1 MRLRANLNPGPCW
14 VANALGDLRLRHPIH
29 DSVASTGVADY
40 LPACETPDVS
50 DAQEPSMTSRRDFV
64 KRAAGA
70 GIGAAAA
77 GAFPFG
83 PGLQAGSEGT
93 APVGTPANRTVP
105 APAVH
110 RTRVTPVAVASGNG
124 RGAVTRAV
132 EILNAGGDT
141 LEAAVR
147 GVNLVEEDPA
157 DMSVGYGGL
166 PNEDGVVQL
175 DASVMHGPTRGA
187 GSVGALEGVRRP
199 SLVAVAVMRYTDH
212 VMLVGEGARR
222 FARAMG
228 FEADDDLLTEA
239 SRARWLEL
247 RARLS
252 PDDDWLTPGE
262 SGERIDGFSREPGR
276 GGGNPPA
283 GGPGGAGA
291 REGAAPPDEG
301 PAADPAAGGTP
312 LLDSWDGVRPMGTI
326 HCSVVGRDG
335 DISGVTTTSGL
346 FYKLSGRVGDSPI
359 IGAGLYTDNDVGSA
373 GATGRGEA
381 VIKTCGSHTVVE
393 AMRAG
398 ASPTDACLEACR
410 RIVRWTVERRLL
422 DDRGRPN
429 FNVEFYAV
437 NKRGEHGSA
446 SIWSG
451 GRYAVCVDGDTS
463 LRDIAW
469 VLQRD

>member
-1 MRLRANLNPGPCW
+1 
-14 VANALGDLRLRHPIH
+14 
-29 DSVASTGVADY
+29 
-40 LPACETPDVS
+40 
-50 DAQEPSMTSRRDFV
+50 MTSRRDFV

-70 GIGAAAA
+70 GIGAAAV
-77 GAFPFG
+77 GAFPFSS
-83 PGLQAGSEGT
+83 GLKADSTTLAGGLSESGDVRSL
-93 APVGTPANRTVP
+93 AG

-110 RTRVTPVAVASGNG
+110 RARVTPVAIASGNG
-124 RGAVTRAV
+124 QEAVSRAIEV
-132 EILNAGGDT
+132 LHAGGDT
-141 LEAAVR
+141 LEGVVR
-147 GVNLVEEDPA
+147 GVNIVEEDPS
-157 DMSVGYGGL
+157 DMTVGYGGL

-175 DASVMHGPTRGA
+175 DASVMHGATRGA
-187 GSVGALEGVRRP
+187 GAVASLEGVRTP
-199 SLVAVAVMRYTDH
+199 SQVAVAVMRYTDH

-228 FEADDDLLTEA
+228 FRADDDLLTDA

-252 PDDDWLTPGE
+252 PDDDWLVPE
-262 SGERIDGFSREPGR
+262 QSGEPIEGFPRDGSWRDG
-276 GGGNPPA
+276 
-283 GGPGGAGA
+283 
-291 REGAAPPDEG
+291 
-301 PAADPAAGGTP
+301 
-312 LLDSWDGVRPMGTI
+312 SWDGVRPMGTI
-326 HCSVVGRDG
+326 HCSAVDREGNL
-335 DISGVTTTSGL
+335 SGVTTTSGL
-346 FYKLSGRVGDSPI
+346 FYKLAGRVGDSPL

-381 VIKTCGSHTVVE
+381 VIKTCGSHVVVE
-393 AMRAG
+393 AMRGG

-422 DDRGRPN
+422 DDRGRPD

-451 GRYAVCVDGDTS
+451 GRYAVSVDGETS
-463 LRDIAW
+463 LRDVAW

>member
-1 MRLRANLNPGPCW
+1 
-14 VANALGDLRLRHPIH
+14 
-29 DSVASTGVADY
+29 
-40 LPACETPDVS
+40 
-50 DAQEPSMTSRRDFV
+50 MTSRRDFV

-77 GAFPFG
+77 GSFPFG
-83 PGLQAGSEGT
+83 PGLHAGSGSADGT
-93 APVGTPANRTVP
+93 GVAAAA
-105 APAVH
+105 APAIH
-110 RTRVTPVAVASGNG
+110 RARVTPVAVASGNG
-124 RGAVTRAV
+124 REAVARAI
-132 EILNAGGDT
+132 EILEAGGDT
-141 LEAAVR
+141 LEAVVR
-147 GVNLVEEDPA
+147 GVNIVEEDPS
-157 DMSVGYGGL
+157 DMTVGYGGL

-187 GSVGALEGVRRP
+187 GSVGSLEGVRTP

-228 FEADDDLLTEA
+228 FKADDDLLTEA
-239 SRARWLEL
+239 SRERWLRL

-252 PDDDWLTPGE
+252 PDDDWLVPDQ
-262 SGERIDGFSREPGR
+262 SGERVDGFSREPGSAGAPSEAGPGAGQVGSGPGNALR
-276 GGGNPPA
+276 GDYA
-283 GGPGGAGA
+283 GGAG
-291 REGAAPPDEG
+291 
-301 PAADPAAGGTP
+301 
-312 LLDSWDGVRPMGTI
+312 LNSWDGVRPMGTI
-326 HCSVVGRDG
+326 HCSAVDREGAL
-335 DISGVTTTSGL
+335 SGVTTTSGL
-346 FYKLSGRVGDSPI
+346 FYKLAGRVGDSPI

-393 AMRAG
+393 AMRGG

-422 DDRGRPN
+422 DERGRPN

-451 GRYAVCVDGDTS
+451 GRYAVCVDGETA

>member
-1 MRLRANLNPGPCW
+1 
-14 VANALGDLRLRHPIH
+14 
-29 DSVASTGVADY
+29 
-40 LPACETPDVS
+40 
-50 DAQEPSMTSRRDFV
+50 MTSRRDFV

-77 GAFPFG
+77 GSFPFG
-83 PGLQAGSEGT
+83 PGLHAESGPGGGLG
-93 APVGTPANRTVP
+93 PVG
-105 APAVH
+105 APAI
-110 RTRVTPVAVASGNG
+110 RRARVTPVAVASGNG
-124 RGAVTRAV
+124 RQAVTRAI
-132 EILNAGGDT
+132 EILQAGGDT
-141 LEAAVR
+141 LEAVVR
-147 GVNLVEEDPA
+147 GVNIVEEDPA
-157 DMSVGYGGL
+157 DMTVGYGGL

-187 GSVGALEGVRRP
+187 GSVGSLEGVRTP

-228 FEADDDLLTEA
+228 FDVDDDLLTEA

-247 RARLS
+247 RAGLS
-252 PDDDWLTPGE
+252 PEDDWLVPGQ
-262 SGERIDGFSREPGR
+262 SGEPVDDFSREPGMV
-276 GGGNPPA
+276 GA
-283 GGPGGAGA
+283 SSGAGA
-291 REGAAPPDEG
+291 AGRTGAPVEVPSARAGDAS
-301 PAADPAAGGTP
+301 AARRAR
-312 LLDSWDGVRPMGTI
+312 LNSWDGVRPMGTI
-326 HCSVVGRDG
+326 HCSAVDRDG
-335 DISGVTTTSGL
+335 AIAGVTTTSGL
-346 FYKLSGRVGDSPI
+346 FYKLAGRVGDSPI
-359 IGAGLYTDNDVGSA
+359 VGAGLYTDNDVGSA

-393 AMRAG
+393 AMRGG

-422 DDRGRPN
+422 DEGGHPN

-451 GRYAVCVDGDTS
+451 GRYAVCVDGETS

>member
-1 MRLRANLNPGPCW
+1 
-14 VANALGDLRLRHPIH
+14 
-29 DSVASTGVADY
+29 
-40 LPACETPDVS
+40 
-50 DAQEPSMTSRRDFV
+50 MTSRRDFV

-83 PGLQAGSEGT
+83 PGLQAATGSGDR
-93 APVGTPANRTVP
+93 AGVAAAAG
-105 APAVH
+105 PAVH
-110 RTRVTPVAVASGNG
+110 RARVTPVAVASGNG
-124 RGAVTRAV
+124 REAVARAI
-132 EILNAGGDT
+132 EILEAGGDT
-141 LEAAVR
+141 LEAVVR
-147 GVNLVEEDPA
+147 GVNIVEEDPS
-157 DMSVGYGGL
+157 DMTVGYGGL

-187 GSVGALEGVRRP
+187 GSVGSLEGVRTP

-212 VMLVGEGARR
+212 VMLVGDGARR

-239 SRARWLEL
+239 SRERWLRL
-247 RARLS
+247 RASLS
-252 PDDDWLTPGE
+252 RDDDWLIPGQ
-262 SGERIDGFSREPGR
+262 SGERVDGFSREPGS
-276 GGGNPPA
+276 
-283 GGPGGAGA
+283 AGA
-291 REGAAPPDEG
+291 PSAERGVGQVGSARGDATRGDY
-301 PAADPAAGGTP
+301 AGSAG
-312 LLDSWDGVRPMGTI
+312 LNSWDGVRPMGTI
-326 HCSVVGRDG
+326 HCSAVDRDG
-335 DISGVTTTSGL
+335 AISGVTTTSGL
-346 FYKLSGRVGDSPI
+346 FYKLAGRVGDSPI

-393 AMRAG
+393 AMRGG

-451 GRYAVCVDGDTS
+451 GRYAVCVDGETS
-463 LRDIAW
+463 LQDVAW